1 MGQLNSHAGSQ
12 TEKTEPARQAYL
24 VYFDSTDLHW
34 CPDIGNTYTA
44 VAEQC
49 KVDSPGKANPWL
61 ALFGSLIYPN
71 GEGLYTIHQRKRHQE
86 VEVHLQ
92 RLIDLDPDGFFF
104 VIMDNASAHKT
115 SDLDA
120 FWDKNKARIEPVF
133 LPTYSPHLNLI
144 ERLWAFMRSQMTK
157 NVFYENLKTL
167 SEAVVDWLEKLPF
180 SRFCSLLGI
189 DETACSFV

>member
-1 MGQLNSHAGSQ
+1 M
-12 TEKTEPARQAYL
+12 

-34 CPDIGNTYTA
+34 CPDIGHGYA
-44 VAEQC
+44 PVGQQC

-61 ALFGSLIYPN
+61 ALFGSLIYPS

-92 RLIDLDPDGFFF
+92 KLIDLDPDGFFF

-115 SDLDA
+115 PELDA
-120 FWDKNKARIEPVF
+120 FWDKNKDRLEAVF

-144 ERLWAFMRSQMTK
+144 ERLWGFMRGQMTK
-157 NVFYENLKTL
+157 NVFYENLTSL
-167 SEAVVDWLEKLPF
+167 AEAVVDWFEKLPF
-180 SRFCSLLGI
+180 SRFCSLLGL
-189 DETACSFV
+189 DDTAYSFV